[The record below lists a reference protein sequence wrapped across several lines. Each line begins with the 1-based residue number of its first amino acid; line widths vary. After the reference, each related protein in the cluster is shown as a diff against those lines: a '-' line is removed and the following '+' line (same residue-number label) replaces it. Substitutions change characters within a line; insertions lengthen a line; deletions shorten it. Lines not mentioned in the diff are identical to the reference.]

1 MKVAMTLE
9 YDGSAYCGFQLQK
22 DQNSVQA
29 ELERALR
36 TALRVPV
43 RIHCAGRT
51 DSGVHALGQVV
62 HFSAPT
68 VPPLERL
75 VYSVNS
81 LLPRDI
87 AISHA
92 EVVPDNFHARFSCL
106 SREYVY
112 AIYQAPYRPAAPG
125 LRALWLRGEQDWRR
139 AKLAIPHLLGEKDF
153 ASFTRKALAKSG
165 ERTWRRIDAI
175 DIVESLPYV
184 FIYIRGSG
192 FLHNMV
198 RILAGTLLD
207 VARAKIPPEALATI
221 VASADRLCAGV
232 TLKADALYFLYA
244 EYAEYPK
251 DGYMPWLR
259 RFLLE
264 KLQQKTRQPA
274 LPGGH

>member
-1 MKVAMTLE
+1 MKIGMTVE

-36 TALRVPV
+36 IALRTPV

-62 HFSAPT
+62 HFSVPAA
-68 VPPLERL
+68 PPLERL

-92 EVVPDNFHARFSCL
+92 EIVPDNFHARFSCL

-112 AIYQAPYRPAAPG
+112 AIYQAPFRPAAPG
-125 LRALWLRGEQDWRR
+125 LRALWLRGNYNWSR
-139 AKLAIPHLLGEKDF
+139 AAQAIPHLLGEKDF
-153 ASFTRKALAKSG
+153 ASFTRRALAKSG

-175 DIVESLPYV
+175 DIVEVLPYV
-184 FIYIRGSG
+184 FLYIRGSG

-207 VARAKIPPEALATI
+207 VAKEKLPPEAVAGI
-221 VASADRLCAGV
+221 VASADRLRAGV
-232 TLKADALYFLYA
+232 TLKPDALYFLYA
-244 EYAEYPK
+244 QYADYPK
-251 DGYMPWLR
+251 SGYMPWLR

-264 KLQQKTRQPA
+264 KLEEKTRQLVP
-274 LPGGH
+274 PG